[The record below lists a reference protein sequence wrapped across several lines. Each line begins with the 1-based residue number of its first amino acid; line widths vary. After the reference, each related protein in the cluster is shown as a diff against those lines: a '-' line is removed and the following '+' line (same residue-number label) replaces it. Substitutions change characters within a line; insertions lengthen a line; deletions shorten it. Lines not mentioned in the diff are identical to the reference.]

1 MNNLHER
8 DLNLPLEWARERNHS
23 SLKSVTRFGLV
34 YLRERI
40 LSVTMP
46 RDGKCSGKSSL
57 KSQRL

>member
-34 YLRERI
+34 YLRV
-40 LSVTMP
+40 SHSFGNNAQGWKMF
-46 RDGKCSGKSSL
+46 GKIFT
-57 KSQRL
+57 